1 MLQYIIFWLI
11 KIAGKFVWKGLRV
24 AQKVVL
30 RGMIEILLREGLY
43 YWGETEQKGTIS
55 FGTIW

>member
-1 MLQYIIFWLI
+1 M